1 MYQEVD
7 TGKLLMIRA
16 ATENDAYT
24 YAEWLNKASDI
35 NLVDRKV
42 YDYPTIQHL
51 VVERGGEPQ
60 LMNSVHAVLVMEALA
75 PRPDITPMQEAR
87 ALDELFEKVKDM
99 ARAAGIKEVMFGC
112 KDERLEKFLLEKEKK
127 NKNRKKKG
135 FERLKFPVF
144 RVKL

>member
-1 MYQEVD
+1 MSV
-7 TGKLLMIRA
+7 RA
-16 ATENDAYT
+16 AEEKDAAI
-24 YAEWLNKASDI
+24 YAEWLSKASDI
-35 NLVDRKV
+35 NLVDRGV
-42 YDYPTIQHL
+42 YTYPTAQHL
-51 VVERGGEPQ
+51 VVERDGAPQ

-75 PRPDITPMQEAR
+75 PRPGITPMQEAR
-87 ALDELFEKVKDM
+87 ALDELFEKVKEV

-135 FERLKFPVF
+135 FERLEFPVF

>member
-1 MYQEVD
+1 MSV
-7 TGKLLMIRA
+7 RA
-16 ATENDAYT
+16 AEEKDAAT
-24 YAEWLNKASDI
+24 YAEWLSKASDI
-35 NLVDRKV
+35 NLVDRGV
-42 YDYPTIQHL
+42 YTYPTAQHL
-51 VVERGGEPQ
+51 VVERDGAQQ

-75 PRPDITPMQEAR
+75 PRPGITPMQEAR
-87 ALDELFEKVKDM
+87 ALDELFEKVKEV

-135 FERLKFPVF
+135 FERLEFPVF